1 MQAAATASAGSLRS
15 GIVTSTSICSSADAL
30 AKNLVVTS
38 SPDFPTKGENVT
50 TTFDFDLD
58 EVVSGGTAYYDAVY
72 NGLPYSSQAPLCDEV
87 AKTNDPCPLAIGHHH
102 QVSSAAADFTGKLQ
116 TTITWKTADGRQ
128 ILCELAAA
136 ASAAV
141 LLGFRPFNSSRAN
154 ACLATANRCAELSLL
169 LAPRHDLLPAG
180 AVVTTKIA

>member
-1 MQAAATASAGSLRS
+1 MLSLLSEQAAATASAGSLRS
-15 GIVTSTSICSSADAL
+15 GILTSTSICSSADAL

-38 SPDFPTKGENVT
+38 TPDTPTKGENVT

-58 EVVSGGTAYYDAVY
+58 EVISDGTAYYEAVY

-128 ILCELAAA
+128 ILC
-136 ASAAV
+136 
-141 LLGFRPFNSSRAN
+141 
-154 ACLATANRCAELSLL
+154 
-169 LAPRHDLLPAG
+169 
-180 AVVTTKIA
+180 AVVTTKVA